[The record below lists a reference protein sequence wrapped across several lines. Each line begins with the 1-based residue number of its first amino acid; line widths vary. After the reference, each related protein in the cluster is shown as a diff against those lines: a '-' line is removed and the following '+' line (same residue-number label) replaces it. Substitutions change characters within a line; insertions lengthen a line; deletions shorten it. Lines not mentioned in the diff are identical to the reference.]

1 MRFVSVGILCVVLFS
16 CREYHL
22 FNAPVPILGYQING
36 KVTSENG
43 VALDSVTVKV
53 YYNLVRTSTF
63 PVDTANYYVTDT
75 TKRLQIN
82 VYDGQERFV
91 RTLFSGF
98 PSSGPLPR
106 YFFDAIGDTFPSGK
120 YFIKYL
126 YDTSFV
132 RTIPVL
138 IEGKVTAI
146 SSYKGEF
153 IIENEAIPVGEQFD
167 VFDYTRRYEGT
178 FRVQHNIDLL
188 LQKGTRRGTY
198 SIVVQKDF
206 ITKRTFTIE

>member
-1 MRFVSVGILCVVLFS
+1 M
-16 CREYHL
+16 
-22 FNAPVPILGYQING
+22 
-36 KVTSENG
+36 TSENG